1 MLHLL
6 VISNWIQR
14 ETSEAASFNAA
25 FAFAKRETSECC
37 ENVAA
42 SWVNRSA
49 SLLGQRAFLF
59 DWFYDIENIYH

>member
-25 FAFAKRETSECC
+25 FAFAKRETSECN
-37 ENVAA
+37 ENVTA
-42 SWVNRSA
+42 RST
-49 SLLGQRAFLF
+49 SLGQRAFLF

>member
-25 FAFAKRETSECC
+25 FAFAKRETSECN

-42 SWVNRSA
+42 IWVNRST
-49 SLLGQRAFLF
+49 SLGQRAFLF